1 MSLYFIHIF
10 CLQIHMIYNIKATDI
25 YIFQI
30 PVYSLFYF
38 FLTFNKIKMAS
49 INKHLYSLYPIT
61 AAQQTTKMK

>member
-1 MSLYFIHIF
+1 
-10 CLQIHMIYNIKATDI
+10 MIYNIKATDI

-38 FLTFNKIKMAS
+38 FKTFNKIKMAG
-49 INKHLYSLYPIT
+49 INTHLYSLYPIT